1 MAARPKKTDYAAL
14 SGIADDTLEA
24 RTGSRW
30 EKWVKALDHR
40 GAAEL
45 PHRAI
50 VDIVRA
56 EFGVGDWWAQSVT
69 VGYERIKGLREI
81 GQRRAG
87 SYEASRS
94 KTFSVPVATLFAA
107 CADARQRARWLKG
120 LELTVRTA
128 TPSRSMRITWAD
140 GTSVE
145 MWFQDKAADKSSLQ
159 VQHVKLGSKA
169 DAEARKAFWSERLDA
184 LAALLAK

>member
-1 MAARPKKTDYAAL
+1 MAAKKQDYAAL
-14 SGIADDTLEA
+14 SGIAEDTLEA
-24 RTGSRW
+24 RTGCRW

-40 GAAEL
+40 GAAQL

-50 VDIVRA
+50 VDIVR

-81 GQRRAG
+81 GQRRSG

-94 KTFSVPVATLFAA
+94 RTFPVPVATLFAA

-120 LELTVRTA
+120 HRLTVRTA
-128 TPSRSMRITWAD
+128 TPSRSLRITWAD

-145 MWFQDKAADKSSLQ
+145 MWFVAKGAARSSLQ
-159 VQHVKLGSKA
+159 VQHVKLASKA
-169 DAEARKAFWSERLDA
+169 DATTRKAFWSERLDT